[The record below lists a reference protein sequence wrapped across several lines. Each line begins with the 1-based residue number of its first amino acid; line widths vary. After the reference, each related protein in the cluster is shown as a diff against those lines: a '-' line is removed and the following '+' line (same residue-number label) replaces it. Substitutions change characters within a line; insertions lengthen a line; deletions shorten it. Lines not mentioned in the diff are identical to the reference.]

1 MLVVTGHWPVSQ
13 SWLRSSFA
21 ICHSTNCRSFNLDR
35 ISRGLAIT
43 AILPLVFTAPIIIV
57 WQVTDGMRMSPSDWS
72 LITRDSGRLGSSPP
86 RTELTGALRP
96 CARRVPVL
104 VCSHRR
110 YEALPSKIHSRLSRH
125 NKLDF
130 SSSPAWPAWRGESS
144 ECYAHVT
151 IIIETVE
158 TSGDIW
164 LPETLEEWRMGERIL
179 SNNWTMSTVHQP
191 FKPKQRL
198 AILGCLHASNTPTTR
213 DLSHP

>member
-57 WQVTDGMRMSPSDWS
+57 WQVTSDRWYEDVS
-72 LITRDSGRLGSSPP
+72 QWLITDHQRLRETGLLSP

-110 YEALPSKIHSRLSRH
+110 YEALPSKIHSRLSCH

-164 LPETLEEWRMGERIL
+164 RHLASWDSGRMTDGRENIVKQLNNVDRSSTL
-179 SNNWTMSTVHQP
+179 
-191 FKPKQRL
+191 
-198 AILGCLHASNTPTTR
+198 
-213 DLSHP
+213 